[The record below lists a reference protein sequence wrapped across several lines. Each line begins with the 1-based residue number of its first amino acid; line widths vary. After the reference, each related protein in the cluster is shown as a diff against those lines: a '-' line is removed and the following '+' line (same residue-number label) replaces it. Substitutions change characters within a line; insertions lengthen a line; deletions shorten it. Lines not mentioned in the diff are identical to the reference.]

1 MIEYVFIGV
10 FALLFWKPVPMTD
23 LMKVIEL
30 VMVVYVSYKQPLFG
44 ILCAMVFI
52 RQMPVEGMVVHK
64 KNPTRMALD
73 EQVRP
78 KDSNSIRTQK
88 SGGVPPETALTGHVS
103 KPYVNNHSGDY
114 TPF

>member
-1 MIEYVFIGV
+1 MTNV
-10 FALLFWKPVPMTD
+10 LKP
-23 LMKVIEL
+23 IEL
-30 VMVVYVSYKQPLFG
+30 AMIVYVSYKQPLFG

-52 RQMPVEGMVVHK
+52 RQLPVEGMISHR

-78 KDSNSIRTQK
+78 KDSNSIRTSK
-88 SGGVPPETALTGHVS
+88 SQGLPPDIALTGHVS
-103 KPYVNNHSGDY
+103 KPYIENHPGEY